1 VLGEVVDFRILG
13 PLQVSDD
20 GHDVAIRG
28 EKFRALL
35 GLLLVNANKAVSE
48 DALIDALWGDTASP
62 RAADNLHVLVSRLRR
77 PLGNDRI
84 VRDGHGYRVCV
95 ADGELDLDR
104 FLQLRSDGK
113 LGEALKLWRGPP
125 LADFAYASWAASDIR
140 RLEELRLVALEERIE
155 LDLAEGRHAEL
166 IGELN
171 TLIEQEPLR
180 ENLRRLLIIALYR
193 SGRQAEA
200 LEAYRAARQMLDE
213 ELGLEP
219 GTELQE
225 LELAVLRHDPA
236 LDAPRRLVVLPK
248 LSLRVSRRRRNV
260 GMALGGALLAF
271 AASAALI
278 VLLAPDEPQ
287 PVAAARTKSTVPTRT
302 SPTRRAAR
310 PRPKPHTVAAQTRT
324 RLAPRPRAHAKPAP
338 GPSPPPAPPPAP
350 SPAPPAPPPPPK
362 TSTTVPTKAKTV
374 QSRARVRRRTSPIRP
389 AAPPPK
395 PVRISDD
402 FNDGVMNRLIW
413 HQIVNGTGVEL
424 AERNGRLEIALQ
436 PDALGSGDYNLM
448 GAHYGTSCRF
458 LGNFDARVDYEVL
471 EWPPTN
477 GVAVQLNLWFTSATS
492 FSILRE
498 SKAIEQYTTWHQ
510 PNGHSTPTTD
520 ARGSLRIRRVGNT
533 VSMLY
538 KANGRW
544 TSLGAGWS
552 NGAPMISLQAMATDE
567 SFGDKPVLIA
577 FDNFVITAAQPAC

>member
-1 VLGEVVDFRILG
+1 MDFRILG

-20 GHDVAIRG
+20 DHVVAIRG
-28 EKFRALL
+28 EKLRALL
-35 GLLLVNANKAVSE
+35 GLLLVKANKAVSE
-48 DALIDALWGDTASP
+48 DALIDALWGETASP

-77 PLGNDRI
+77 CLGNDRI
-84 VRDGHGYRVCV
+84 VRDGHGYRLSI

-104 FLQLRSDGK
+104 FFQLRSDGK
-113 LGEALKLWRGPP
+113 LREALMLWRGPP
-125 LADFAYASWAASDIR
+125 LADFAYASWAASEIR

-219 GTELQE
+219 GTELRE
-225 LELAVLRHDPA
+225 LELAVLRHDPE
-236 LDAPRRLVVLPK
+236 LDAPRRLVALPG
-248 LSLRVSRRRRNV
+248 LAIRVSRRRRNV
-260 GMALGGALLAF
+260 GMAIGGALLAF

-278 VLLAPDEPQ
+278 ALLAHDEPQ
-287 PVAAARTKSTVPTRT
+287 PVAAAPTKSSAPRRS
-302 SPTRRAAR
+302 SPTRNTIHHRQK
-310 PRPKPHTVAAQTRT
+310 PKASAQRRT
-324 RLAPRPRAHAKPAP
+324 RPAPPAPQPPRRTKPAPRPSPPPAP
-338 GPSPPPAPPPAP
+338 RPSPPAPPPAP
-350 SPAPPAPPPPPK
+350 PK
-362 TSTTVPTKAKTV
+362 TRITVPTRPKAIPKPV
-374 QSRARVRRRTSPIRP
+374 QSRTRTRTRTSPIRP
-389 AAPPPK
+389 AAPPRK
-395 PVRISDD
+395 PVRIEDD
-402 FNDGVMNRLIW
+402 FDDGVMNRLIW

-424 AERNGRLEIALQ
+424 AERNGRLEIAFQ
-436 PDALGSGDYNLM
+436 PDAIGEGEYKLM
-448 GAHYGTSCRF
+448 GAHYGTGCRF

-477 GVAVQLNLWFTSATS
+477 GVAVQLNLWFTTATS
-492 FSILRE
+492 FSINRE

-510 PNGHSTPTTD
+510 PNGHSSPTTD
-520 ARGSLRIRRVGNT
+520 TRGSLRIRRVGNT

-538 KANGRW
+538 KSNGRW

-567 SFGDKPVLIA
+567 SFGDKPVRVA

>member
-1 VLGEVVDFRILG
+1 
-13 PLQVSDD
+13 
-20 GHDVAIRG
+20 
-28 EKFRALL
+28 
-35 GLLLVNANKAVSE
+35 
-48 DALIDALWGDTASP
+48 
-62 RAADNLHVLVSRLRR
+62 
-77 PLGNDRI
+77 
-84 VRDGHGYRVCV
+84 
-95 ADGELDLDR
+95 
-104 FLQLRSDGK
+104 
-113 LGEALKLWRGPP
+113 PP

-248 LSLRVSRRRRNV
+248 LSLRVSRRRRKV
-260 GMALGGALLAF
+260 GMALGAALLAF
-271 AASAALI
+271 VASAALI

-287 PVAAARTKSTVPTRT
+287 PVAAARAKSTVPTRT
-302 SPTRRAAR
+302 SPTQRAAR
-310 PRPKPHTVAAQTRT
+310 PRPKPHTVATRT
-324 RLAPRPRAHAKPAP
+324 RTRHAPRPRAHAKPAP
-338 GPSPPPAPPPAP
+338 SPSPPPAP
-350 SPAPPAPPPPPK
+350 SPAPQPPPPRPK
-362 TSTTVPTKAKTV
+362 TSTSVPTKPKTA
-374 QSRARVRRRTSPIRP
+374 QSRARVRKRTSPIRP

-395 PVRISDD
+395 PVQISDD
-402 FNDGVMNRLIW
+402 FDDGVMNRLIW

-424 AERNGRLEIALQ
+424 AERNGRLEVAFQ
-436 PDALGSGDYNLM
+436 PDAVGEGEYNLM

-458 LGNFDARVDYEVL
+458 LGDFDARVDYEVL

>member
-1 VLGEVVDFRILG
+1 M
-13 PLQVSDD
+13 
-20 GHDVAIRG
+20 
-28 EKFRALL
+28 
-35 GLLLVNANKAVSE
+35 
-48 DALIDALWGDTASP
+48 
-62 RAADNLHVLVSRLRR
+62 
-77 PLGNDRI
+77 
-84 VRDGHGYRVCV
+84 
-95 ADGELDLDR
+95 
-104 FLQLRSDGK
+104 
-113 LGEALKLWRGPP
+113 LWRGPP
-125 LADFAYASWAASDIR
+125 LADFAYASWAASEIR
-140 RLEELRLVALEERIE
+140 RLEELRLVALEERIQ
-155 LDLAEGRHAEL
+155 LDLADGLHAEV

-200 LEAYRAARQMLDE
+200 LEAFRAARQKLDE

-236 LDAPRRLVVLPK
+236 LDAPRRLVAIDAVPK
-248 LSLRVSRRRRNV
+248 LRQRVSRRRRNV
-260 GMALGGALLAF
+260 GLALGAALLAF
-271 AASAALI
+271 AAAAALM

-287 PVAAARTKSTVPTRT
+287 PVAAARTKSSAPNRSSPTPTGIHHRQKPKAAVRPRTRPAPTR
-302 SPTRRAAR
+302 
-310 PRPKPHTVAAQTRT
+310 QQ
-324 RLAPRPRAHAKPAP
+324 PRPRAKPAP
-338 GPSPPPAPPPAP
+338 RPSSPPAPQPISPASPPSPPPPSRVTAPTK
-350 SPAPPAPPPPPK
+350 PK
-362 TSTTVPTKAKTV
+362 TKPKPV
-374 QSRARVRRRTSPIRP
+374 QARARARARTSPIRP

-395 PVRISDD
+395 PVQISDE

-424 AERNGRLEIALQ
+424 AERNGRLEVAFQ
-436 PDALGSGDYNLM
+436 PDAVGEGEYNLM

-458 LGNFDARVDYEVL
+458 LGDFDARVDYEVL

-538 KANGRW
+538 KAKGRW

>member
-1 VLGEVVDFRILG
+1 MDFRILG

-28 EKFRALL
+28 EKGRALV
-35 GLLLVNANKAVSE
+35 GLLLVNANRAVSE
-48 DALIDALWGDTASP
+48 DVLIDALWGDTASP

-84 VRDGHGYRVCV
+84 VRDGHGYRLCV

-104 FLQLRSDGK
+104 FLQLRSDGN
-113 LGEALKLWRGPP
+113 LREALKLWRGPP
-125 LADFAYASWAASDIR
+125 LADFAYASWAAGEIR
-140 RLEELRLVALEERIE
+140 RLEELRVVALEERIE

-248 LSLRVSRRRRNV
+248 LSLRVSRRRRKV
-260 GMALGGALLAF
+260 GMALGAALLAF
-271 AASAALI
+271 VASAALI

-287 PVAAARTKSTVPTRT
+287 PVAAARAKSTVPTRT
-302 SPTRRAAR
+302 SPTQRAAR
-310 PRPKPHTVAAQTRT
+310 PRPKPHTVATRT
-324 RLAPRPRAHAKPAP
+324 RKRHAPRPRAHAKPAP
-338 GPSPPPAPPPAP
+338 SPSPPPAPSLAP
-350 SPAPPAPPPPPK
+350 QPPPPRPK
-362 TSTTVPTKAKTV
+362 TSTSVPTKPKTA
-374 QSRARVRRRTSPIRP
+374 QSRARVRKRTSPIRP

-395 PVRISDD
+395 PVQISDD
-402 FNDGVMNRLIW
+402 FDDGVMNRLIW

-424 AERNGRLEIALQ
+424 AERNGRLEVAFQ
-436 PDALGSGDYNLM
+436 PDAVGEGEYNLM

-458 LGNFDARVDYEVL
+458 LGDFDARVDYEVL

-577 FDNFVITAAQPAC
+577 FDNFVIMAAQPAC

>member
-1 VLGEVVDFRILG
+1 MDFRILG

-28 EKFRALL
+28 EKGRALL
-35 GLLLVNANKAVSE
+35 GLLLVNANRAVSE
-48 DALIDALWGDTASP
+48 DVLIDALWGDTVSP

-84 VRDGHGYRVCV
+84 VRDGHGYRLCV

-113 LGEALKLWRGPP
+113 LREALKLWRGPP
-125 LADFAYASWAASDIR
+125 LADFAYASWAAGEIR

-248 LSLRVSRRRRNV
+248 LSLRVSRRRRKV
-260 GMALGGALLAF
+260 GMALGAALLAF
-271 AASAALI
+271 VASAALI

-287 PVAAARTKSTVPTRT
+287 SVAAARAKSTVPTRT
-302 SPTRRAAR
+302 SPTQRAAR
-310 PRPKPHTVAAQTRT
+310 PRPKPHTVATRT
-324 RLAPRPRAHAKPAP
+324 RTRHAPRPRAHAKPAP
-338 GPSPPPAPPPAP
+338 SPSPPPAP
-350 SPAPPAPPPPPK
+350 SPAPQPPPPRPK
-362 TSTTVPTKAKTV
+362 TSTSVPTKPKTA
-374 QSRARVRRRTSPIRP
+374 QSRARVRKRTSPIRP

-395 PVRISDD
+395 PVQISDD
-402 FNDGVMNRLIW
+402 FDDGVMNRLIW

-424 AERNGRLEIALQ
+424 AERNGRLEVAFQ
-436 PDALGSGDYNLM
+436 PDAVGEGEYNLM

-458 LGNFDARVDYEVL
+458 LGDFDARVDYEVL

>member
-20 GHDVAIRG
+20 GHDIVIRG
-28 EKFRALL
+28 EKLRSLL
-35 GLLLVNANKAVSE
+35 GLFLVNANRAVSE
-48 DALIDALWGDTASP
+48 DVLIEALWSDTASP

-77 PLGNDRI
+77 PLGIDRI
-84 VRDGHGYRVCV
+84 VRDGHGYRLCV

-104 FLQLRSDGK
+104 FLQLRSEGK
-113 LGEALKLWRGPP
+113 LREALKLWRGPP
-125 LADFAYASWAASDIR
+125 LADFAYASWAAGEIR
-140 RLEELRLVALEERIE
+140 RLEELRVVAFEERIE

-171 TLIEQEPLR
+171 TLIEEDPLR

-248 LSLRVSRRRRNV
+248 LSLRVSRRRRKV
-260 GMALGGALLAF
+260 GMALGAALLAF
-271 AASAALI
+271 VASAALI

-287 PVAAARTKSTVPTRT
+287 PVAAARAKSTVPTRT
-302 SPTRRAAR
+302 SPAQRAAR
-310 PRPKPHTVAAQTRT
+310 HRSKPHAVATRT
-324 RLAPRPRAHAKPAP
+324 RTRHAPRPRAHAKPAP
-338 GPSPPPAPPPAP
+338 SPSPPPAP
-350 SPAPPAPPPPPK
+350 SPAPQPPPPRPK
-362 TSTTVPTKAKTV
+362 TSTSVPTKPKTA
-374 QSRARVRRRTSPIRP
+374 QSRARVRKRTSPIRP

-395 PVRISDD
+395 PVQISDD

-424 AERNGRLEIALQ
+424 AERNGRLEVAFQ
-436 PDALGSGDYNLM
+436 PDAVGEGEYNLM

-458 LGNFDARVDYEVL
+458 LGDFDARVDYEVL

-577 FDNFVITAAQPAC
+577 FDNFEITAAQPAC

>member
-20 GHDVAIRG
+20 GHDIVIRG
-28 EKFRALL
+28 EKLRALL
-35 GLLLVNANKAVSE
+35 GLLLVNANRAVSE
-48 DALIDALWGDTASP
+48 DVLIEALWSDTASS

-77 PLGNDRI
+77 PLGIDRI
-84 VRDGHGYRVCV
+84 VRDGHGYRLCV

-104 FLQLRSDGK
+104 FLQLRSEGK
-113 LGEALKLWRGPP
+113 LREALKLWRGPP
-125 LADFAYASWAASDIR
+125 LADFAYASWAAGEIR
-140 RLEELRLVALEERIE
+140 RLEELRVVALEERIE

-171 TLIEQEPLR
+171 TLIEEDPLR

-248 LSLRVSRRRRNV
+248 LSLRVSRRRRKV
-260 GMALGGALLAF
+260 GMALGAALLAF
-271 AASAALI
+271 VASAALI

-287 PVAAARTKSTVPTRT
+287 PVAAARAKSTVPTRT
-302 SPTRRAAR
+302 SPAQRAAR
-310 PRPKPHTVAAQTRT
+310 HRSKPHAVATRT
-324 RLAPRPRAHAKPAP
+324 RTRHAPRPRAHAKPAP
-338 GPSPPPAPPPAP
+338 SPSPPPAP
-350 SPAPPAPPPPPK
+350 SPAPQPPPPRPK
-362 TSTTVPTKAKTV
+362 TSTSVPTKPKTA
-374 QSRARVRRRTSPIRP
+374 QSRARVRKRTSPIRP

-395 PVRISDD
+395 PVQISDD

-424 AERNGRLEIALQ
+424 AERNGRLEVAFQ
-436 PDALGSGDYNLM
+436 PDAVGEGEYNLM

-458 LGNFDARVDYEVL
+458 LGDFDARVDYEVL

-577 FDNFVITAAQPAC
+577 FDNFEITAAQPAC